1 MTITGIISF
10 VMILVI
16 SLVTLVEWNFHS
28 LAFSEF
34 EIAIHEAVERTEE
47 RARTYVIALE
57 GGRGLFRASNVV
69 DRDEWNAYTTA
80 LNIESNYPG
89 IQGLGYSIMVSAE
102 EKETHEEQI
111 QEEGFPDY
119 KIHPVGER
127 DPYSAI
133 IYLEPF
139 DVRNQEAFGYDMYSE
154 GIRRA
159 AMSTAI
165 ETGEPQ
171 LSGKITLVQEIDE
184 DVQPGFLLYVPYYG
198 NEEQPTNQVE
208 REESIIGFIYA
219 PFRARNFFEGIIGG
233 AGIPGIAMEVY
244 DGSIMDEEHLL
255 YSDREEKL
263 GDGTPRFTEIIPIK
277 LAGRSWIFRFS
288 STETYGR
295 QLNELY
301 WVTGSMLLGI
311 ALGLLLV
318 YAFYVNIMSEQRAR
332 MYADKQTGELK
343 KAEEEL
349 KKQVADM
356 ERINKLMI
364 HREKRIKELKKRV
377 QE

>member
-1 MTITGIISF
+1 
-10 VMILVI
+10 
-16 SLVTLVEWNFHS
+16 
-28 LAFSEF
+28 
-34 EIAIHEAVERTEE
+34 
-47 RARTYVIALE
+47 
-57 GGRGLFRASNVV
+57 
-69 DRDEWNAYTTA
+69 
-80 LNIESNYPG
+80 
-89 IQGLGYSIMVSAE
+89 
-102 EKETHEEQI
+102 
-111 QEEGFPDY
+111 
-119 KIHPVGER
+119 
-127 DPYSAI
+127 
-133 IYLEPF
+133 
-139 DVRNQEAFGYDMYSE
+139 
-154 GIRRA
+154 
-159 AMSTAI
+159 MSTAI

-208 REESIIGFIYA
+208 REEAIIGFIYA

-244 DGSIMDEEHLL
+244 DGSIMNEEHLL

-332 MYADKQTGELK
+332 MYADKKTGELK

-356 ERINKLMI
+356 ERTNKLMI